1 MTRILFSR
9 CRPGHRLVRGEPVRR
24 LQRALEESGCDV
36 GKIDGIYGGDTTA
49 AVKTWQ
55 QRRGEAETGMVTFE
69 CWSAIVGAPP
79 PSVRDRALQLTADF
93 EGHGFGKVAG
103 NFDDAWLT
111 WGIIG
116 FTLRHGEVQR
126 IIAEVE
132 QHHPHLLV
140 SACGPLTERLLEACG
155 GGAAAQEAF
164 ANEISLGRDRY
175 KVRPEWAAAF
185 DRLGS
190 FAEVQEIQQR
200 RVDRYWARGLRD
212 ARRFGLTSELGL
224 ALCFDIAVQN
234 GGVDFGQEE
243 IRIRDRLGRLM
254 PQEEREVRLVIAD
267 VVAET
272 SRPQYVEDVRSR
284 KRTIATGTGTVHGTR
299 YELAHWGL
307 ADVPAV

>member
-24 LQRALEESGCDV
+24 LQRALVETGCDV
-36 GKIDGIYGGDTTA
+36 GDIDGVFGGDTMA
-49 AVKTWQ
+49 AVKAWQ
-55 QRRGEAETGMVTFE
+55 RRRGELGTGVVTFE

-103 NFDDAWLT
+103 NFDGAWLT

-116 FTLRHGEVQR
+116 FTLRHGELQR
-126 IIAEVE
+126 IIAEVQ
-132 QHHPHLLV
+132 QHHPDLLV
-140 SACGPLTERLLEACG
+140 SACGPLTERLLDVCG
-155 GGAAAQEAF
+155 GDAAAQEAF
-164 ANEISLGRDRY
+164 ANEISSGGSRY

-200 RVDRYWARGLRD
+200 RVDRYWERGCRD

-234 GGVDFGQEE
+234 GGIDFGHED

-254 PQEEREVRLVIAD
+254 PAEQRDVRHVIAD
-267 VVAET
+267 VVAEN
-272 SRPQYVEDVRSR
+272 SRPQYVADVRSR
-284 KRTIATGTGTVHGTR
+284 KRTIAAGAGTVHGTR
-299 YELAHWGL
+299 YELADWGL
-307 ADVPAV
+307 ADVPAA